1 MLRRC
6 VTTGLLLAIGASA
19 VAMPPAAAQAPVS
32 SCAYSVVIVDGD
44 GEPVASAEVTPG
56 LTAEADF
63 TVSPSPAA
71 GVQRVLVDGVVLDE
85 FERSFVSQNY
95 EFSYDFL
102 RDEYGSPEGTLVIE
116 IYDEELDPGDDPPIC
131 SLSITWFDDT
141 PEPTTTVPTPS
152 TTTTTTTTIP
162 SAPSTSVPSRGVVTA
177 TPTYTG

>member
-1 MLRRC
+1 MVRRC
-6 VTTGLLLAIGASA
+6 VTAGLLVALGGLA
-19 VAMPPAAAQAPVS
+19 VATPPAAAQAPVS
-32 SCAYSVVIVDGD
+32 SCSYSVVIVDGD
-44 GEPVASAEVTPG
+44 GGPVDSPEVTPG
-56 LTAEADF
+56 LTAEGRF

-95 EFSYDFL
+95 EFSYVFL

-116 IYDEELDPGDDPPIC
+116 IYDEELEPGDDPPIC

-141 PEPTTTVPTPS
+141 PEPTTTVPLPS
-152 TTTTTTTTIP
+152 TTTTTTTMP
-162 SAPSTSVPSRGVVTA
+162 PAPSTSVPSDGVVTA